1 MQSFIEKIAGRP
13 EGGFWRKARYIYLC
27 SNIKSMSQNLYKT
40 DKFSIEYI
48 PAVDILKGS
57 FLKCST
63 SDEYVSAI
71 KAFKEVY
78 ERVLP
83 RYTFWDNTRFKHII
97 TPGEQ
102 QWTDDFLNYPGA
114 QKGVTKKVGILVSQ
128 DLLAMLSV
136 YEIFEA
142 GRAPLRPGFFA
153 HEAQAL
159 EWLTKKEESTAP
171 LPDKDPAIAVGW
183 NAEKAKVVIQVEME
197 AQDLP
202 YYISRFRRFLNDHD
216 FLKKNLPLFQELTRQ
231 ERKILSMI
239 IDGQQ
244 NGKIA
249 ERLFISCETVKTH
262 RKNIMRKLDCS
273 SFREL
278 ARFGLF
284 L

>member
-1 MQSFIEKIAGRP
+1 
-13 EGGFWRKARYIYLC
+13 
-27 SNIKSMSQNLYKT
+27 MSQSLYKT

-48 PAVDILKGS
+48 PSVDILKGN

-83 RYTFWDNTRFKHII
+83 RYTFWDNTQFKYII

-102 QWTDDFLNYPGA
+102 LWTDEFLNDPA
-114 QKGVTKKVGILVSQ
+114 VQKGVTRKTGILVSR

-136 YEIFEA
+136 YEIFEI
-142 GRAPLRPGFFA
+142 GKAPLRPGFFA
-153 HEAQAL
+153 HEAQAM

-171 LPDKDPAIAVGW
+171 LPDKDPAITVGW
-183 NAEKAKVVIQVEME
+183 NAEKAKAVIQVEMD

-202 YYISRFRRFLNDHD
+202 FYINRFKRFLNEHD
-216 FLKKNLPLFQELTRQ
+216 FLRKNLPLFRELTKQ

-239 IDGQQ
+239 IEGQH
-244 NGKIA
+244 NGQIA
-249 ERLFISCETVKTH
+249 DLLFISCETVKTH
-262 RKNIMRKLDCS
+262 RKNIMRKLNCS
-273 SFREL
+273 SFQEL